1 MAESEFRELRGDYV
15 ANTGQSISLREYLDY
30 FEPLGSA
37 LSRLPDGTGGPFVH
51 QFTVGGGRTIGAI
64 GWVVSAA
71 SKRFGAWT
79 LWGLWTDRA
88 IPPIALPLFWSALS
102 DPAKTPELVRRANE
116 HADRLFD
123 PKRGLKLLEKVN
135 TNRLRD
141 DDALRSALTNE
152 LARTWSLPAPNRQAI
167 EVELTPQLLDLLPW
181 LYILGPVDPAAAH
194 LQPGRFNGAGYQW
207 ILNDQYKPARVAG
220 STSFDV
226 GDLVEN
232 AASDVVTAWHM
243 AHELRTQRE
252 RPATKRTARTQPRS
266 KPVEIKPM
274 PKTPE
279 PEPEETSPLAAWKE
293 TIDIVFQVVTLLL
306 LLWIAYNVYVIRKAV
321 TEESETTPT
330 TTTSATV
337 EETTTE
343 PPPAPAPVESR
354 VTRIANLL
362 ITRPPRNVHI
372 EKAVLDEIAKGG
384 AGSESKLAR
393 VGIEIFL
400 RRNGCFSRTEPVDG
414 KFSTAEQ
421 RAIRSCAL
429 LQDEKLT
436 KSGVE
441 PDNERTFAWLER
453 IVAP

>member
-1 MAESEFRELRGDYV
+1 MAEHEFRELRGDYV
-15 ANTGQSISLREYLDY
+15 ANTGQSISLQEYLDY
-30 FEPLGSA
+30 FEPLGTA
-37 LSRLPDGTGGPFVH
+37 LSRLPDGSGGPFVH

-88 IPPIALPLFWSALS
+88 IPPVALPLFWSALS

-123 PKRGLKLLEKVN
+123 PKRGLKLLEKV
-135 TNRLRD
+135 RLRD
-141 DDALRSALTNE
+141 DDTLRAALTNE
-152 LARTWSLPAPNRQAI
+152 LTRAWSMPAPHRQAI

-181 LYILGPVDPAAAH
+181 LYTLGPVDPAVAH

-207 ILNDQYKPARVAG
+207 ILNEQYKPARAAA
-220 STSFDV
+220 STAFDV
-226 GDLVEN
+226 RDLVEN

-243 AHELRTQRE
+243 AHELRTQRD
-252 RPATKRTARTQPRS
+252 RPPAPKRTARTQPRS

-274 PKTPE
+274 RETETPPE
-279 PEPEETSPLAAWKE
+279 PAPVAWKE
-293 TIDIVFQVVTLLL
+293 MIDPAYKVVVLVL
-306 LLWIAYNVYVIRKAV
+306 LLWIAYNVYVIRKTV
-321 TEESETTPT
+321 TAQPETIA
-330 TTTSATV
+330 TSAPV
-337 EETTTE
+337 EDTTTTTE
-343 PPPAPAPVESR
+343 PPLAPTPVEPRAS
-354 VTRIANLL
+354 RIAKTLA
-362 ITRPPRNVHI
+362 TRPPRNIHF
-372 EKAVLDEIAKGG
+372 EPALLDEIAKGG
-384 AGSESKLAR
+384 AGADGKLAR

-400 RRNGCFSRTEPVDG
+400 RRNGCYSRTEIVDG

-429 LQDEKLT
+429 LQDEKLV

-453 IVAP
+453 VIAP

>member
-135 TNRLRD
+135 TQRLRD

-152 LARTWSLPAPNRQAI
+152 LARAWSLPTPNRQAI

-194 LQPGRFNGAGYQW
+194 LQPGRFNGVGYQW
-207 ILNDQYKPARVAG
+207 ILDEQYTPARGA
-220 STSFDV
+220 TTFDAT
-226 GDLVEN
+226 DLVDN
-232 AASDVVTAWHM
+232 AASDIVTAWHM

-252 RPATKRTARTQPRS
+252 RPATKPRSKS
-266 KPVEIKPM
+266 KPVEKKPM
-274 PKTPE
+274 RETTPPPE
-279 PEPEETSPLAAWKE
+279 PEPTIAWKE
-293 TIDIVFQVVTLLL
+293 MIEPAFKVVVLVL
-306 LLWIAYNVYVIRKAV
+306 LLWIAYNVYVIRKMVSMYGA
-321 TEESETTPT
+321 TPAI
-330 TTTSATV
+330 TTSAPV
-337 EETTTE
+337 EETTTTE

-354 VTRIANLL
+354 VSRIATMLT
-362 ITRPPRNVHI
+362 TRPPRNI
-372 EKAVLDEIAKGG
+372 RIDNAVLDEIAKGG
-384 AGSESKLAR
+384 AGAESKLAR

-400 RRNGCFSRTEPVDG
+400 RRNGCFSRTEVVDG

-421 RAIRSCAL
+421 RAIRSCAV
-429 LQDEKLT
+429 LQDERLV

-453 IVAP
+453 VIAP

>member
-15 ANTGQSISLREYLDY
+15 ANTGQSISLQEYLDY

-37 LSRLPDGTGGPFVH
+37 LSRLPDGAGGPFVH

-88 IPPIALPLFWSALS
+88 IPPVALPLFWSALS

-135 TNRLRD
+135 TQRLRD
-141 DDALRSALTNE
+141 DDALRAALTNE
-152 LARTWSLPAPNRQAI
+152 LARAWSITPPHRQAI

-181 LYILGPVDPAAAH
+181 LYILGPVNPAAAH
-194 LQPGRFNGAGYQW
+194 LQPGRFNGVGYQW
-207 ILNDQYKPARVAG
+207 ILNEQYAPARGA
-220 STSFDV
+220 TTFDV
-226 GDLVEN
+226 TDLVDN
-232 AASDVVTAWHM
+232 AASNIVTAWHM

-252 RPATKRTARTQPRS
+252 RPVVAKRAQRTQTRS
-266 KPVEIKPM
+266 KPVETTPM
-274 PKTPE
+274 RETTPE
-279 PEPEETSPLAAWKE
+279 PEPVAWKE
-293 TIDIVFQVVTLLL
+293 MIDPAYKVVVLVL
-306 LLWIAYNVYVIRKAV
+306 LLWIAYNVYVIRKTV
-321 TEESETTPT
+321 T
-330 TTTSATV
+330 A
-337 EETTTE
+337 E
-343 PPPAPAPVESR
+343 PEPAPVITTTPPETVTEPAPVPAPTESR
-354 VTRIANLL
+354 VSRIATMLS
-362 ITRPPRNVHI
+362 TRPPRNI
-372 EKAVLDEIAKGG
+372 RIDNAVLDEIAKGG
-384 AGSESKLAR
+384 AGAEAKLAR

-400 RRNGCFSRTEPVDG
+400 RRNGCFARTEVVDG

-421 RAIRSCAL
+421 RAIRSCAV
-429 LQDEKLT
+429 LQDERLV

-441 PDNERTFAWLER
+441 PDNERTLAWLER
-453 IVAP
+453 VIAP